1 MSNSNS
7 EKSIYV
13 EISVPA
19 SPKEVWNAWT
29 TEEGI
34 KSFFAPEC
42 NIELKVGGAY
52 ELLFDLE
59 AESGSQGS
67 EGMIIMAFQPKEML
81 SFTWNA
87 PPSYPNI
94 RGQMTH
100 VVLRLSEE
108 GEKST
113 KLRLSHD
120 GWGSGEEWDQVYHYF
135 DVAWKEVVL
144 KRLIYMFETGPV
156 DWDDLPFSI
165 V

>member
-1 MSNSNS
+1 MSNSNG
-7 EKSIYV
+7 EKSILV
-13 EISVPA
+13 EVTIPA
-19 SPKEVWNAWT
+19 NPEEVWNAWT

-42 NIELKVGGAY
+42 HIELNAGGAY

-59 AESGSQGS
+59 IEPGSQGS
-67 EGMIIMAFQPKEML
+67 EGMIILAIQPKEML

-108 GEKST
+108 GENST

-120 GWGSGEEWDQVYHYF
+120 GWGSGEEWDQVFQYF

-156 DWDDLPFSI
+156 DWDDPPYSMA
-165 V
+165 

>member
-1 MSNSNS
+1 MNSNVV
-7 EKSIYV
+7 KSIYV

-19 SPKEVWNAWT
+19 TREEVWNAWT

-52 ELLFDLE
+52 EMLFDLKI
-59 AESGSQGS
+59 ESGSQGS
-67 EGMIIMAFQPKEML
+67 EGMTIMAFQPKEML

-87 PPSYPNI
+87 PPSYPAI

-108 GEKST
+108 GENST
-113 KLRLSHD
+113 KLGLSHD
-120 GWGSGEEWDQVYHYF
+120 GWGSGEKWDQVYEYF

-144 KRLIYMFETGPV
+144 KRLIYMFESGPV
-156 DWDDLPFSI
+156 NWDDPPYSMA
-165 V
+165 